1 MSEDKNNQYILEMR
15 NITKHFP
22 GVRALD
28 DVSVS
33 FEKGKIAGLLGEN
46 GAGKSTLIKILS
58 GDYILEEGEIWIEG
72 EKVVFNSPAESIEK
86 GIRVIYQELNTFDSL
101 AVVENIFAGEVL
113 KSRLGIVKWNK
124 MIREAKQILMDLGSD
139 LNPNELMENLT
150 VAEKQL
156 VEIAK
161 AIRKKAK
168 ILVMDEPTSALPE
181 KDVINLYK
189 VMRKLKEDGVL
200 IIYIS
205 HRMEE
210 IFEITDTVTVLRDS
224 KKIGDA
230 ETAKTDKQTLVNMI
244 VGRDLSD
251 QYPKKDIK
259 KGEVIF
265 EVKNVSYMD
274 KIKDISF
281 SVREGEIV
289 AFFGLLGAGTHNLF
303 KVLFGDKKK
312 TEGNIYIGG
321 KVVEITHPYFAKMN
335 KMGYIP
341 FDRKTEGIALTMNV
355 RENITSSKV
364 EDLGKGFVLNK
375 KVEKEEALRWSEKLK
390 IKTPSIETTT
400 NSLSG
405 GNQQKIVVAKWLA
418 RNSKIFLMNEPTRG
432 IDVGSKSEIYEIAE
446 DLCEQGAAV
455 LLVSSEL
462 PEILAISDRVIVMRD
477 GSIVSEFNT
486 KDTSQEELMH
496 AASA

>member
-1 MSEDKNNQYILEMR
+1 MNEDKNNQYILEMR
-15 NITKHFP
+15 NITKNFP

-28 DVSVS
+28 NVSVS
-33 FEKGKIAGLLGEN
+33 FQKGKIAGLLGEN

-58 GDYILEEGEIWIEG
+58 GDYSLEEGEIYIEG
-72 EKVVFNSPAESIEK
+72 EKVLFKSPAESMEK

-113 KSRLGIVKWNK
+113 KNKLGLVKWNK
-124 MIREAKQILMDLGSD
+124 MIREAKEILTGLGSD

-189 VMRKLKEDGVL
+189 VMRKLKDDGVL

-224 KKIGDA
+224 RKIGDA
-230 ETAKTDKQTLVNMI
+230 QTAQTDKKSLVNMI
-244 VGRDLSD
+244 VGRDLSE

-265 EVKNVSYMD
+265 EVKNLAYMD
-274 KIKDISF
+274 KINDVSF
-281 SVREGEIV
+281 SVRAGEIV

-312 TEGNIYIGG
+312 TEGNIYIDG
-321 KVVEITHPYFAKMN
+321 KIVEISHPFYAKNN

-341 FDRKTEGIALTMNV
+341 FDRKTEGVALAMNV
-355 RENITSSKV
+355 RENITSSKI
-364 EDLGKGFVLNK
+364 EDLGNGFILNK
-375 KVEKEEALRWSEKLK
+375 KIEKEEALKWFERLK
-390 IKTPSIETTT
+390 IKSPSIETATS
-400 NSLSG
+400 SLSG

-418 RNSKIFLMNEPTRG
+418 RDSKIFLMNEPTRG

-477 GSIVSEFNT
+477 GHIVSEFIT
-486 KDTSQEELMH
+486 KETSQEELMH